1 VSVKKQSSVVMKE
14 PSEKSSSRHS
24 SSRPTSVLESFK
36 MMKEKKPAK
45 LSRENKD
52 LAEGDV

>member
-1 VSVKKQSSVVMKE
+1 MKE
-14 PSEKSSSRHS
+14 PSEKSSSSHS